1 MAKDGSPTPET
12 AASRLLDLC
21 RTFDA
26 AASAEAMAP
35 PPGDV
40 AESYDRLRL
49 LIDALPQR
57 QAIQEDHIRKWLER
71 TLIMASDR
79 MVIEHGEARIED
91 IHAHVLWH
99 VRRASGIG
107 GSEAGTVLKHYRGKR
122 GTFGDA
128 HNLVL
133 EKLLILSPK
142 PGTPEMSRG
151 VRAEPWIQKMFL
163 AQTGGVSDEAGLA
176 KLKGFRWDKRPTSI
190 GTPDDLIIMPDGRRR
205 LIDYKAP
212 SADVVSDYE
221 ANGISF
227 DYVCQ
232 VHHYAVISMATKVT
246 FDDMSMQ
253 VFDPRHFV
261 IREFPVPFDKDLARE
276 IVHSCHNLWMDHV
289 MTSIAPEAPK
299 PDDLAVEDEAVIE
312 LAVQAAMLK
321 TVEDDVKKRK
331 TELLS
336 RISLIASDWH
346 ELATGK
352 IDLSVAA
359 FSRTRKYDADAL
371 TAIATAAGVDIA
383 PFEKTGKDV
392 DEGRAVEILKEI
404 HAAHLAGEDVQG
416 LIEDL
421 RHEGIPLKRKLDAVA
436 LADHL
441 EEMGVSTL
449 TAAGVDERFTL
460 TAKKKGPEFDRLVI
474 LKDHTGELVDE
485 IEAVIVEV
493 APQIILGR
501 EPEVEMADPE

>member
-1 MAKDGSPTPET
+1 MAKDGSTTSET
-12 AASRLLDLC
+12 DSTRLLELC
-21 RTFDA
+21 RIFDA
-26 AASAEAMAP
+26 AASAESKAP
-35 PPGDV
+35 PPRDV
-40 AESYDRLRL
+40 QESFDRLRA
-49 LIDALPQR
+49 LIDSLPQR
-57 QAIQEDHIRKWLER
+57 QAIKEEHIAKWLER
-71 TLIMASDR
+71 TKTMASDR

-91 IHAHVLWH
+91 IHAHMLWH

-151 VRAEPWIQKMFL
+151 VRAEPWIQRMFL
-163 AQTGGVSDEAGLA
+163 EQTGGISDDSGLA

-232 VHHYAVISMATKVT
+232 VHHYAVISMAAKVT

-276 IVHSCHNLWMDHV
+276 IVHSCHDLWMDHV
-289 MTSIAPEAPK
+289 MTGIAPEAPK
-299 PDDLAVEDEAVIE
+299 PDDLDVEDEAVIA
-312 LAVQAAMLK
+312 LGVQAAMLK
-321 TVEDDVKKRK
+321 TVEDDVSKRRK
-331 TELLS
+331 ELLS
-336 RISLIASDWH
+336 RISMIASDWH
-346 ELATGK
+346 DLATGK
-352 IDLSVAA
+352 MDLSVAA

-371 TAIATAAGVDIA
+371 TAIATAAGVEIA
-383 PFEKTGKDV
+383 PFEKIGKDV
-392 DEGRAVEILKEI
+392 DQGRAAEILKDI
-404 HAAHLAGEDVQG
+404 HAAHVAGADIQG

-421 RHEGIPLKRKLDAVA
+421 RHEGLPLKRKLDAVA

-441 EEMGVSTL
+441 EELGVSTL

-460 TAKKKGPEFDRLVI
+460 TARRSGPEFDRLVI
-474 LKDHTGELVDE
+474 LKDHSSELVDE

-493 APQIILGR
+493 APQIILGQ
-501 EPEVEMADPE
+501 EPVVEMDDPQ